1 MSDEMLKLDN
11 QLCFA
16 LYACSREVIKR
27 YKPFLDPLGLTYT
40 QYITLLVLWETPSIG
55 FKQLGERLLLD
66 SGTLTPLLKK
76 LEMQG
81 ILTRQRD
88 SEDERSVLIELTE
101 KGEALKFEA
110 LKIPEQVFR
119 STGMNLQDM
128 IVLKDQLQLAIGQ
141 LKEEEA
147 AQKRIKSLQRG

>member
-1 MSDEMLKLDN
+1 MNDEILKLDN

-88 SEDERSVLIELTE
+88 SEDERSVLIELTD
-101 KGEALKFEA
+101 KGEALKLEA

-128 IVLKDQLQLAIGQ
+128 ILLKDQLQLAIGQ
-141 LKEEEA
+141 LKEEEIL
-147 AQKRIKSLQRG
+147 QKRVKSLQRG